1 MCQLFSRRRKTSPE
15 PEGGMMI
22 DRTSGGRMQM
32 GGRDDEDMDT
42 MDETMA
48 AMVLTN
54 LSCSPQSPN
63 FPNTLLDKGMSAL
76 AFILFNSFPI
86 QAYY

>member
-1 MCQLFSRRRKTSPE
+1 M
-15 PEGGMMI
+15 
-22 DRTSGGRMQM
+22 DGRE
-32 GGRDDEDMDT
+32 DEDMDT

-63 FPNTLLDKGMSAL
+63 FPINLADKGKVATQ
-76 AFILFNSFPI
+76 FHQFLFTFTGNV
-86 QAYY
+86 

>member
-15 PEGGMMI
+15 PEVG
-22 DRTSGGRMQM
+22 M
-32 GGRDDEDMDT
+32 GGREDEDMDT

-63 FPNTLLDKGMSAL
+63 FRNTLLDKGRNHF
-76 AFILFNSFPI
+76 AFFLLILFLFKVVI
-86 QAYY
+86 KI

>member
-1 MCQLFSRRRKTSPE
+1 MI
-15 PEGGMMI
+15 I
-22 DRTSGGRMQM
+22 DRTNRGRMQVD
-32 GGRDDEDMDT
+32 GREDEDMDT

-63 FPNTLLDKGMSAL
+63 FPINLADKGRPSKL
-76 AFILFNSFPI
+76 SYKIFWNYVQSI
-86 QAYY
+86 

>member
-1 MCQLFSRRRKTSPE
+1 MFSGRRKTSPE
-15 PEGGMMI
+15 PEGGIMM

-48 AMVLTN
+48 AMVLTS

-63 FPNTLLDKGMSAL
+63 FPNTLLDKGMSPL

-86 QAYY
+86 QTNY